1 MFQVFQCHEHT
12 TEEEL
17 SLFLQR
23 ADQHAFL
30 HVLLEINK
38 LSFQMQEVCS
48 TFKDLLV
55 GIDHT

>member
-48 TFKDLLV
+48 TFKD
-55 GIDHT
+55 